1 MPLGASEKREVIQ
14 LLLVALEYLRLG
26 CPPTAL
32 EELTLSNA
40 VSAFS
45 KGMLDESEWA
55 QTMHGAHLA
64 SAAVRLACADE
75 LLENTHTEPRHVY
88 KECRAY
94 FRRRS
99 KALLPDTKGN
109 TCSEWFHIM
118 FRDSIGH
125 RERDATS
132 DAIQKSRYADRQDCI
147 ERTSFRSAH
156 KRLQQTADELV
167 RVLKAEGIT
176 LPSVR
181 EG

>member
-1 MPLGASEKREVIQ
+1 MPLGASEKREIIQ

-45 KGMLDESEWA
+45 KG
-55 QTMHGAHLA
+55 
-64 SAAVRLACADE
+64 
-75 LLENTHTEPRHVY
+75 
-88 KECRAY
+88 
-94 FRRRS
+94 
-99 KALLPDTKGN
+99 KGN

-125 RERDATS
+125 RERDATP
-132 DAIQKSRYADRQDCI
+132 DAIQETRYADRQDCI
-147 ERTSFRSAH
+147 ERTSFRFAH